1 MPVHDLGPGD
11 GLYFEH
17 VSPSADDGLT
27 FVFFNALTGDAAS
40 WEPAIAAP
48 LRERGHGSLLWN
60 YRGQAHSPF
69 NPGRPIEAAEIVAD
83 ATELLTARAP
93 ARPVYVGLSIGGL
106 FAADAHIAGVPCA
119 GLVLI
124 NTLRKPGPRLEW
136 MNEAVYRCALVGGG
150 ELIRDLYM
158 PLLAGPAWLAA
169 NRQNFLKDQRYTSLD
184 PETGTAKLLAASN
197 TANWDIPYK
206 RLDMPVVVVSGLHD
220 RVFFDAAD
228 VAELAARMPRAE
240 RIDIADVGHL
250 ISMERPEDVVDACL
264 RLVEEV
270 T

>member
-11 GLYFEH
+11 GVYFEH
-17 VSPSADDGLT
+17 VPPTADDGVT

-40 WEPAIAAP
+40 WEAAIAAP
-48 LRERGHGSLLWN
+48 LRGHGQGTLLWN
-60 YRGQAHSPF
+60 YRGQTNSPF
-69 NPGRPIEAAEIVAD
+69 SPERPIEAAEIVAD
-83 ATELLTARAP
+83 AGELITARAP

-106 FAADAHIAGVPCA
+106 FAADAHIAGVPCQ

-136 MNEAVYRCALVGGG
+136 INEAVHRCALVGGG
-150 ELIRDLYM
+150 ELIRDLYL

-169 NRQNFLKDQRYTSLD
+169 NRRNFLKDQPYTPLD
-184 PETGTAKLLAASN
+184 PESGTAKLLAASN
-197 TANWDIPYK
+197 SAKWDIPYE
-206 RLDMPVVVVSGLHD
+206 RLDAPAIVMSGLQD

-228 VAELAARMPRAE
+228 VAELSARMPRAE

-250 ISMERPEDVVDACL
+250 ITMERPEAVLDACL
-264 RLVEEV
+264 QLAARVP
-270 T
+270 